1 MKSMVKKNIMYSKG
15 SRGKSYISTHIA
27 LFCAILTCGVAFSS
41 AADWWPFGEEK
52 KSKSNSGQTN
62 TAEVIINEAPVSRDT
77 KLTTSFSEVIK
88 QASPAVVSIKT
99 ASYVSNQR
107 IHPFFREF
115 FNVPEE
121 QKNGE
126 RQLRPR
132 GIGSGV
138 VVSKDGYILTNN
150 HVIEG
155 ADEILIDFADK
166 DDKEYPATIVGTD
179 PRTDLAVLKLDM
191 EEELPAATLGN
202 SDQLEVGDIVLA
214 IGNPFGLGQTVTM
227 GIISATGRQAVI
239 PQRSG
244 VLYQDFIQTDAS
256 INQGNSGGAL
266 VDAEGRLIGINTAI
280 FSRTGEN
287 LGIGFAVP
295 IKMARNVMEQ
305 LIESGKVSRGY
316 IGVNI
321 DEVSE
326 DLAESF
332 GLESDSGAL
341 ITKIEEGSPAD
352 EAGLQHGDI
361 ILKVGDTDILNVSD
375 LLLSVSQETPGSVVD
390 VVISRNG
397 EEQTVPVTLAERPDE
412 TARSMEP
419 KERKTTEEEEVGG
432 KLFSGIRIQD
442 LTSQVRTQLKL
453 PEEINGALITNVAP
467 NSPGA
472 RAGLKRGMV
481 IMEISAGKTT
491 KTIESADAAIKFSK
505 SVKSK
510 IARLYVYDE
519 GAYRYFV
526 LKE

>member
-1 MKSMVKKNIMYSKG
+1 MINKG
-15 SRGKSYISTHIA
+15 SVGKSYLFTHII
-27 LFCAILTCGVAFSS
+27 LFCAILTSGVALSS
-41 AADWWPFGEEK
+41 AADWWPFGEGK
-52 KSKSNSGQTN
+52 ASQNKSGNGN
-62 TAEVIINEAPVSRDT
+62 TAEVIINEAPVSRDA
-77 KLTTSFSEVIK
+77 KLTSSFSSVIK

-99 ASYVSNQR
+99 SSYVSNNRQ
-107 IHPFFREF
+107 IHPFFKEF
-115 FNVPEE
+115 FKMPDEPE
-121 QKNGE
+121 QGE

-138 VVSKDGYILTNN
+138 IVSKDGYILTNN

-191 EEELPAATLGN
+191 ETELPAATLGN
-202 SDQLEVGDIVLA
+202 SDHLEVGDIVLA

-227 GIISATGRQAVI
+227 GIISATGRKQVI

-305 LIESGKVSRGY
+305 LIEQGKVSRGY

-321 DEVSE
+321 AEVTE

-332 GLESDSGAL
+332 GLDSDKGAL
-341 ITKIEEGSPAD
+341 ITKIEDDSPASK
-352 EAGLQHGDI
+352 AGLQRGDV
-361 ILKVGDTDILNVSD
+361 ILKVGDTEIITVSD
-375 LLLSVSQETPGSVVD
+375 LLLSVSQETPDTAVD
-390 VVISRNG
+390 VLISREG
-397 EEQTVPVTLAERPDE
+397 KEQVIKVTLTERPDE
-412 TARSMEP
+412 TARAMEP
-419 KERKTTEEEEVGG
+419 KGKEDKQDEEAEVGG
-432 KLFSGIRIQD
+432 KLFSGIMIQD
-442 LTSQVRTQLKL
+442 ITSTMRTQLKL
-453 PEEINGALITNVAP
+453 PDDINGAVVSRIAP
-467 NSPGA
+467 NTPGA
-472 RAGLKRGMV
+472 KAGLDRGMV
-481 IMEISAGKTT
+481 IMEISAGNTT
-491 KTIESADAAIKFSK
+491 KKIENAQDAIKFSK

-510 IARLYVYDE
+510 IARLYVYDQ
-519 GAYRYFV
+519 GAYRYIV
-526 LKE
+526 LKDK

>member
-1 MKSMVKKNIMYSKG
+1 MNKRRNRIS
-15 SRGKSYISTHIA
+15 GKTYFISHVA
-27 LFCAILTCGVAFSS
+27 LFCGIMISS
-41 AADWWPFGEEK
+41 AALSTAADWWPFGDKEG
-52 KSKSNSGQTN
+52 SKSNQGKSN

-77 KLTTSFSEVIK
+77 KLTSSFSEVIK
-88 QASPAVVSIKT
+88 KASPAVVSIKT
-99 ASYVSNQR
+99 SSYVSNR
-107 IHPFFREF
+107 PIHPFFREF
-115 FNVPEE
+115 FNIPE
-121 QKNGE
+121 QQLDDQ
-126 RQLRPR
+126 RTLRPR

-138 VVSKDGYILTNN
+138 IVSKDGYILTNN

-191 EEELPAATLGN
+191 DEDLPAATLGN
-202 SDQLEVGDIVLA
+202 SDQIEVGDIVLA

-227 GIISATGRQAVI
+227 GIISATGRKAVI

-256 INQGNSGGAL
+256 INPGNSGGAL

-295 IKMARNVMEQ
+295 VKMARNVMEQ

-321 DEVSE
+321 EEVTE

-332 GLESDSGAL
+332 GLESNQGAL
-341 ITKIEEGSPAD
+341 ITKVEEGSPAAN
-352 EAGLQHGDI
+352 AGIQRGDI
-361 ILKVGDTDILNVSD
+361 ILKVGETEILSVSD
-375 LLLSVSQETPGSVVD
+375 LLLSVSQETPGTTVD

-397 EEQTVPVTLAERPDE
+397 NEQTKKVTLVERPDE
-412 TARSMEP
+412 TARAMEH
-419 KERKTTEEEEVGG
+419 KNDKSDAEEEAGG
-432 KLFSGIRIQD
+432 KLFTGIMIQD
-442 LTSQVRTQLKL
+442 ITAQIRTQLRL
-453 PEEINGALITNVAP
+453 PDDLNGALITRVAP

-472 RAGLKRGMV
+472 NAGLKRGMV

-491 KTIESADAAIKFSK
+491 KIIETAQDAVKFSK
-505 SVKSK
+505 SVKSN
-510 IARLYVYDE
+510 IARLYVYDQ
-519 GAYRYFV
+519 GAYRYVV

>member
-1 MKSMVKKNIMYSKG
+1 MSNQG
-15 SRGKSYISTHIA
+15 TAGKSYLLTHVA
-27 LFCAILTCGVAFSS
+27 LFCVILASGAALTF
-41 AADWWPFGEEK
+41 AADWWPFGGDKESKTE
-52 KSKSNSGQTN
+52 KSKNN

-99 ASYVSNQR
+99 SSYVSNQR
-107 IHPFFREF
+107 MHPLLREF
-115 FNVPEE
+115 FKMPE
-121 QKNGE
+121 QQNNGQ

-138 VVSKDGYILTNN
+138 IVSKDGYILTNN

-166 DDKEYPATIVGTD
+166 DDKEYPATIVGID

-191 EEELPAATLGN
+191 NEDLPAATLGN

-227 GIISATGRQAVI
+227 GIISATGRNQVI
-239 PQRSG
+239 PRQSG

-295 IKMARNVMEQ
+295 IKLARNVMEQ

-332 GLESDSGAL
+332 GLDSDRGAL
-341 ITKIEEGSPAD
+341 ITKIEEDSPAD
-352 EAGLQHGDI
+352 KAGLKHGDI
-361 ILKVGDTDILNVSD
+361 ILKVGDTDILTVSD
-375 LLLSVSQETPGSVVD
+375 LLLSVSQETPGTVVD

-397 EEQTVPVTLAERPDE
+397 KEQTIPVTLTERPDE
-412 TARSMEP
+412 TARSMEN
-419 KERKTTEEEEVGG
+419 KEENNAEEEEAGG
-432 KLFSGIRIQD
+432 KLFTGIRIQD
-442 LTSQVRTQLKL
+442 ITTQARNQLKL
-453 PEEINGALITNVAP
+453 PDEIKGAIITNVSP
-467 NSPGA
+467 DSPGA

-481 IMEISAGKTT
+481 ILEISAGNTT
-491 KTIESADAAIKFSK
+491 KTIEDADTAIKFSK
-505 SVKSK
+505 TVKNK
-510 IARLYVYDE
+510 IARLYVYDN

>member
-1 MKSMVKKNIMYSKG
+1 MIDKG
-15 SRGKSYISTHIA
+15 IAGKSYWYTHVILFSVILASGAA
-27 LFCAILTCGVAFSS
+27 LSS
-41 AADWWPFGEEK
+41 AADWWPFGDNKDSKTK
-52 KSKSNSGQTN
+52 KTKNN
-62 TAEVIINEAPVSRDT
+62 TAEVIINEAPVSRDA
-77 KLTTSFSEVIK
+77 KLTTSFSDVIK
-88 QASPAVVSIKT
+88 DASPAVVSIKT

-115 FNVPEE
+115 FKMPEQ

-166 DDKEYPATIVGTD
+166 DNKEYPATIVGTD

-191 EEELPAATLGN
+191 DEELPAATLGN

-227 GIISATGRQAVI
+227 GIISATGRKQVI
-239 PQRSG
+239 PQRNG

-321 DEVSE
+321 DEVSK

-332 GLESDSGAL
+332 GLDSDRGAL

-352 EAGLQHGDI
+352 KAGLQHGDI
-361 ILKVGDTDILNVSD
+361 ILKIGDTEILTVSD
-375 LLLSVSQETPGSVVD
+375 LLLSVSQETPGSAVD

-397 EEQTVPVTLAERPDE
+397 EEQTVSVNLTERPDE
-412 TARSMEP
+412 TARSMET
-419 KERKTTEEEEVGG
+419 KEQKTEDAEEAGG
-432 KLFSGIRIQD
+432 KLFTGIMIQD
-442 LTSQVRTQLKL
+442 ITTQVRTQLKL
-453 PEEINGALITNVAP
+453 PDEINGAVITRVTP

-472 RAGLKRGMV
+472 RAGLKRGMI

-491 KTIESADAAIKFSK
+491 KAIETAQDAIKFSK
-505 SVKSK
+505 TVKSK
-510 IARLYVYDE
+510 IARL
-519 GAYRYFV
+519 F
-526 LKE
+526 

>member
-1 MKSMVKKNIMYSKG
+1 MKHMMYLKG
-15 SRGKSYISTHIA
+15 SSGKSYFSTHII
-27 LFCAILTCGVAFSS
+27 LFCAILTCGVALSS
-41 AADWWPFGEEK
+41 AADWWPFGDEK
-52 KSKSNSGQTN
+52 KSKSKSGQAN

-77 KLTTSFSEVIK
+77 KLTTSFSDVIK

-99 ASYVSNQR
+99 SSYVSNQR
-107 IHPFFREF
+107 VHPFFREF
-115 FNVPEE
+115 FKMPEQ

-166 DDKEYPATIVGTD
+166 DEKEFPATIVGTD

-191 EEELPAATLGN
+191 DEELPAATLGN

-227 GIISATGRQAVI
+227 GIISATGRKQVI

-326 DLAESF
+326 DLAEFS
-332 GLESDSGAL
+332 GLESGRGAL
-341 ITKIEEGSPAD
+341 ITKIEDGSPA
-352 EAGLQHGDI
+352 EKAGLKNGDI
-361 ILKVGDTDILNVSD
+361 ILKVGDTEILTVSD
-375 LLLSVSQETPGSVVD
+375 LLLSVSQETPGTEVD
-390 VVISRNG
+390 VVISRDGKN
-397 EEQTVPVTLAERPDE
+397 ETVPVTLIERPDE
-412 TARSMEP
+412 TERSMENKEP
-419 KERKTTEEEEVGG
+419 KESEEEEVGG
-432 KLFSGIRIQD
+432 KLFTGIKIQD
-442 LTSQVRTQLKL
+442 VTTQARTQLKL
-453 PEEINGALITNVAP
+453 PEEISGAVITKVTP

-472 RAGLKRGMV
+472 RAGLRRGMV

-491 KTIESADAAIKFSK
+491 KAITNADEAIKFSK
-505 SVKSK
+505 TVKSK
-510 IARLYVYDE
+510 IARLYVYDD